1 MPLLKS
7 EVERHSQEIEG
18 FNGGST
24 PLSKPIFSEPKIKI
38 KSQNSPNRSELA
50 SGKKNVRRGRLVTK
64 KVSPKNRPR
73 PPELK
78 LLFEKIRMRKELAA
92 VKKINGNE
100 NSQGMSPNSQR
111 ELKENASGKKSP
123 NKDLIKGGDIQPQ
136 GDGKSVKCIVRKF
149 ENRIEENYRENYL
162 KTKPTQPSSN
172 KPQNKKRVDVLRK
185 ISTPIRKT
193 ASPSEKR
200 RSDVKIKNK
209 LSEFSDK
216 TVYVRKNQVLN
227 DVQGTKGKKISDF
240 QRTLWDIWGP
250 EKSKDGPHSGK

>member
-1 MPLLKS
+1 M
-7 EVERHSQEIEG
+7 
-18 FNGGST
+18 
-24 PLSKPIFSEPKIKI
+24 
-38 KSQNSPNRSELA
+38 
-50 SGKKNVRRGRLVTK
+50 
-64 KVSPKNRPR
+64 
-73 PPELK
+73 
-78 LLFEKIRMRKELAA
+78 
-92 VKKINGNE
+92 
-100 NSQGMSPNSQR
+100 
-111 ELKENASGKKSP
+111 
-123 NKDLIKGGDIQPQ
+123 
-136 GDGKSVKCIVRKF
+136 
-149 ENRIEENYRENYL
+149 
-162 KTKPTQPSSN
+162 KTKPTQPSNN